1 MREQLTSLRGIDSV
15 LAVLSELRSSD
26 MSTEEFSDF
35 LFCDDIIVA
44 KNAAWVLT
52 HTSPEEIATIEQRKD
67 ELINLA
73 MTTHD
78 TSLRRLL
85 LTLLERM
92 TYDADSIRTDFLDFC
107 IDGMQSLSEPPG
119 VQSLC
124 MKLAYKQCRLYD
136 ELLDELKVTLENMQI
151 QYYKPAV
158 HYVWRTVLKKK
169 SR

>member
-15 LAVLSELRSSD
+15 LAVLSDLRSSD

-35 LFCDDIIVA
+35 LFC
-44 KNAAWVLT
+44 
-52 HTSPEEIATIEQRKD
+52 EEIASIEQRKD

-73 MTTHD
+73 MTTPD

-92 TYDADSIRTDFLDFC
+92 TFEADSIRTDFLDFC
-107 IDGMQSLSEPPG
+107 LDGMQSLSQPPG

-151 QYYKPAV
+151 
-158 HYVWRTVLKKK
+158 VWRTVLKKK